1 MSRCSRDTSRVDIA
15 ATPRECVRWL
25 TKPRPARARAR
36 RASHARS
43 KGSAATSRRA
53 QTAPTKPFPPP
64 GIIGWAGDG
73 RFDLVDRA
81 AQRDVCRQL
90 RAINIDPV
98 ALVHELAGDADV
110 AALVAELRAARHEVL
125 WRRIAPSHMRFW
137 RLFDALDAMLQQ
149 HHLAWPHGACE
160 AFIEF
165 VEALRR
171 PARELD
177 LHASDTSPA
186 LPAARA
192 AARRAR
198 PGNRT
203 SRIKPMQAPVERSLS
218 AIRQRFMPHLRRQVG
233 TRIRAARQAHVRVQR
248 QRPRPV
254 PLTSQQISRQINR
267 PSHELTAAFL
277 RAFYPWFGAGT
288 TAEHV
293 RKSLPRLLP

>member
-1 MSRCSRDTSRVDIA
+1 M
-15 ATPRECVRWL
+15 
-25 TKPRPARARAR
+25 
-36 RASHARS
+36 
-43 KGSAATSRRA
+43 
-53 QTAPTKPFPPP
+53 
-64 GIIGWAGDG
+64 
-73 RFDLVDRA
+73 
-81 AQRDVCRQL
+81 CRQL

-98 ALVHELAGDADV
+98 ALVHELAEDADV

-125 WRRIAPSHMRFW
+125 WRRIAPSHMLFW
-137 RLFDALDAMLQQ
+137 RLFEDLDAMLQQ
-149 HHLAWPHGACE
+149 HHLAWPHGAPE

-165 VEALRR
+165 VEALSR

-198 PGNRT
+198 PGNPT

-218 AIRQRFMPHLRRQVG
+218 AIRRRFMPHLRRQVG

>member
-1 MSRCSRDTSRVDIA
+1 MGLDCERQAQLDWAGFVISGVHLDNRSHHGAWARHRGDTTRVC
-15 ATPRECVRWL
+15 TRV
-25 TKPRPARARAR
+25 TKPRPARARARAR

-137 RLFDALDAMLQQ
+137 RLFEALDPEPA
-149 HHLAWPHGACE
+149 GA
-160 AFIEF
+160 
-165 VEALRR
+165 
-171 PARELD
+171 
-177 LHASDTSPA
+177 
-186 LPAARA
+186 
-192 AARRAR
+192 
-198 PGNRT
+198 
-203 SRIKPMQAPVERSLS
+203 
-218 AIRQRFMPHLRRQVG
+218 
-233 TRIRAARQAHVRVQR
+233 
-248 QRPRPV
+248 
-254 PLTSQQISRQINR
+254 
-267 PSHELTAAFL
+267 
-277 RAFYPWFGAGT
+277 
-288 TAEHV
+288 
-293 RKSLPRLLP
+293 

>member
-1 MSRCSRDTSRVDIA
+1 MDS
-15 ATPRECVRWL
+15 
-25 TKPRPARARAR
+25 RARWTWLGRRVAR
-36 RASHARS
+36 
-43 KGSAATSRRA
+43 
-53 QTAPTKPFPPP
+53 P
-64 GIIGWAGDG
+64 
-73 RFDLVDRA
+73 
-81 AQRDVCRQL
+81 
-90 RAINIDPV
+90 
-98 ALVHELAGDADV
+98 
-110 AALVAELRAARHEVL
+110 
-125 WRRIAPSHMRFW
+125 
-137 RLFDALDAMLQQ
+137 LQQ
-149 HHLAWPHGACE
+149 HHLAWPHGARE

-165 VEALRR
+165 VEALSR

-293 RKSLPRLLP
+293 RKVPSETPSVAPAPRRRGRGCDHAVLACATLGSAAKGTDSEFVFTVVFCVRLEGCIRAMTPVPTWTRPSKGGPCWCDRSEGPMTGASTSANHVTATSNGSGPRATSAEEPDGGNLQVRIW

>member
-1 MSRCSRDTSRVDIA
+1 MHL
-15 ATPRECVRWL
+15 TPG
-25 TKPRPARARAR
+25 
-36 RASHARS
+36 S

-53 QTAPTKPFPPP
+53 QTAPTTPFPRP

-73 RFDLVDRA
+73 RGDLVDRA
-81 AQRDVCRQL
+81 AQRDVCRRL
-90 RAINIDPV
+90 RAIDIDPV

-125 WRRIAPSHMRFW
+125 WRRIAPSHRRFW
-137 RLFDALDAMLQQ
+137 RLFEALDATLKK
-149 HHLAWPHGACE
+149 HHLAWPHGARE
-160 AFIEF
+160 AFVAF
-165 VEALRR
+165 VEALSR

-177 LHASDTSPA
+177 LHTNDTSPA

-218 AIRQRFMPHLRRQVG
+218 AIRQRFMPHLRRRVG
-233 TRIRAARQAHVRVQR
+233 TRIRAALQAHVQVQR
-248 QRPRPV
+248 QRPGQAR
-254 PLTSQQISRQINR
+254 LTRQQISRQINR

-293 RKSLPRLLP
+293 RKSLPRSLL